1 MRLQLSSL
9 SRVLLRRGARRAVPA
24 RVAGAAAF
32 VCALLASTGPLARSA
47 RAQVAQVDSAHTL
60 YHEAPTRTNMTVYT
74 PGVDVAVTPADWVT
88 VRGGY
93 EADVVSGASVATKAG
108 PAYQAVNPG
117 VDVITTASVRDLR
130 HAPRGGF
137 TLRKGDVA
145 YTASYTYGT
154 ENDYRSHSI
163 FVGART
169 DAYDHNTQLEISYAR
184 NFDSVCDRVQAVNDT
199 PPRFRALEDSSG
211 CFSDASPLRRR
222 RSLSIDGFQASWT
235 QAWTP
240 TFATQLVYTAQLLD
254 GFQSNPYRSII
265 VAQGL
270 KAQEHHPDVRVRQ
283 ALALRLNWYLRPLK
297 IALRATGRVYRDTW
311 DITSGTGELEAERY
325 LVEGLRLAARGRF
338 YRQTGALFWSDD
350 YTGGDLPLGP
360 KGQYFTGDRELSP
373 FWSLGLGARVTY
385 TIHPTPKPEGGST
398 RLAGIFTNAKLGA
411 SADVMQFSYDEY
423 TLAGIPITNARAYI
437 IGATAGAAF

>member
-1 MRLQLSSL
+1 MRLQLTSL
-9 SRVLLRRGARRAVPA
+9 VRERGRPAARGRPA
-24 RVAGAAAF
+24 RLAGLTAF
-32 VCALLASTGPLARSA
+32 AFATALGAGPLASTA
-47 RAQVAQVDSAHTL
+47 RAQVAVVDTAHTL

-74 PGVDVAVTPADWVT
+74 PGVDVSATPAEWIT

-93 EADVVSGASVATKAG
+93 EADIVSGASVATKAG
-108 PAYQAVNPG
+108 SAYQSVNPG
-117 VDVITTASVRDLR
+117 VDVITTASVNDFR

-154 ENDYRSHSI
+154 ENDYKSHSVFI
-163 FVGART
+163 GART
-169 DAYDHNTQLEISYAR
+169 DAYEHNTQFEISYAR
-184 NFDSVCDRVQAVNDT
+184 NFDSVCDRIQATSDT
-199 PPRFRALEDSSG
+199 APRFRALESSDG
-211 CFSDASPLRRR
+211 CFTEDPLRRR
-222 RSLSIDGFQASWT
+222 RALSIDGLQASWT

-240 TFATQLVYTAQLLD
+240 TFATQLVYTAQLID

-283 ALALRLNWYLRPLK
+283 ALALRLNWYLRPIK
-297 IALRATGRVYRDTW
+297 VAVRFTGRAYRDTW
-311 DITSGTGELEAERY
+311 DVTSGTGELEAERY

-350 YTGGDLPLGP
+350 YTGGDPPLGP

-385 TIHPTPKPEGGST
+385 LIHPAPRATEGGPA
-398 RLAGIFTNAKLGA
+398 RLLGVFTNAKLGA
-411 SADVMQFSYDEY
+411 SLDALQFSYDEY

-437 IGATAGAAF
+437 VGATAGAAF

>member
-1 MRLQLSSL
+1 MRLQLTSL
-9 SRVLLRRGARRAVPA
+9 ARVLGRSVRGPA
-24 RVAGAAAF
+24 RSARAAGAAAF
-32 VCALLASTGPLARSA
+32 ALASALGAGPLASTA
-47 RAQVAQVDSAHTL
+47 RAQVAEVDTAHTL

-74 PGVDVAVTPADWVT
+74 PGVDAAATPADWIT

-93 EADVVSGASVATKAG
+93 EADIVSGASVATKAG
-108 PAYQAVNPG
+108 SAYQSVNPG
-117 VDVITTASVRDLR
+117 VDVITTASVKDFR

-154 ENDYRSHSI
+154 ENDYKSHSI

-169 DAYDHNTQLEISYAR
+169 DAYEHNTQFEISYAR
-184 NFDSVCDRVQAVNDT
+184 NFDSVCDRVQAAGDT

-211 CFSDASPLRRR
+211 CFTNDPLRRR
-222 RSLSIDGFQASWT
+222 RPLSIDGLQASWT

-240 TFATQLVYTAQLLD
+240 TFATQLVYTAQLID
-254 GFQSNPYRSII
+254 GFQSNAYRSII

-283 ALALRLNWYLRPLK
+283 ALALRLNWYVRPIK
-297 IALRATGRVYRDTW
+297 VALRLTGRAYRDTW
-311 DITSGTGELEAERY
+311 DVTSGTGELEAERY

-350 YTGGDLPLGP
+350 YTGGDPPLGP

-373 FWSLGLGARVTY
+373 FWSIGLGARVTY
-385 TIHPTPKPEGGST
+385 LIHPTPKPEGGTS
-398 RLAGIFTNAKLGA
+398 RLLGIFTNAKLGA
-411 SADVMQFSYDEY
+411 SVDAIQFSYDEY
-423 TLAGIPITNARAYI
+423 TLAGVPITNARAYI